1 MSRRASISYF
11 LHAAMNLRPPSTT
24 VSTHTSAYNAVAF
37 QSPVMPNAGCRS
49 VRNRVTLSP
58 PHFLR
63 AVNGDGREVYRQS
76 IPIVLV
82 LSDVGLQA
90 CALSLMRLQAHVLRT
105 DFQTSAKKI
114 VHRNRT
120 NTTSQD
126 ACSYRYEIP
135 ARSTLLAWNVWRA
148 VKIPA

>member
-1 MSRRASISYF
+1 MEREACVCDHGYE
-11 LHAAMNLRPPSTT
+11 
-24 VSTHTSAYNAVAF
+24 
-37 QSPVMPNAGCRS
+37 RS
-49 VRNRVTLSP
+49 DLC
-58 PHFLR
+58 
-63 AVNGDGREVYRQS
+63 AEIIIIII
-76 IPIVLV
+76 IPIILV